1 MKFHPAKIFLA
12 IFSILIG
19 LTIGVLVALLQ
30 FLIVLIRFPMDVY
43 RTASQTY
50 DERHIR
56 KAQEVTKEDIWQRHI
71 QKMDEKYGRD
81 GSENSNL

>member
-43 RTASQTY
+43 RTASQAY

-56 KAQEVTKEDIWQRHI
+56 KAQQLTKEDVWQRHI
-71 QKMDEKYGRD
+71 KRMDEKYGRNE
-81 GSENSNL
+81 ENSNL

>member
-71 QKMDEKYGRD
+71 QKMDEKYGRNE
-81 GSENSNL
+81 ENSNL